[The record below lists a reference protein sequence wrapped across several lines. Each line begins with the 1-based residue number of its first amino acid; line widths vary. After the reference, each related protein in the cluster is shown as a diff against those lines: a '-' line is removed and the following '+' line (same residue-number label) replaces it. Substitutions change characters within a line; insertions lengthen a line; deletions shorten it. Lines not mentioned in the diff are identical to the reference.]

1 MLIYILYLLI
11 VSLLI
16 DSVYAVS
23 MEQTAIIDNKAMIL
37 SISTI
42 GYFLQNTL
50 NNPEFWRMN
59 DLLKNMNTQ
68 MWGLNGGKIYD

>member
-23 MEQTAIIDNKAMIL
+23 MEQTAVIDNKAMIL
-37 SISTI
+37 TISTL

-50 NNPEFWRMN
+50 NNPEFWKMN
-59 DLLKNMNTQ
+59 NNLKQMNTQ
-68 MWGLNGGKIYD
+68 MWGLNGGKISE